1 MENVEAPDNLRPL
14 THLNGKTGLPFTR
27 DPDVKRQIVEALVLA
42 PDALRER
49 VLVRERSN
57 PQFLREECLVYL
69 IREYAPDGKMRRMAS
84 DISEALLSRI
94 EGYLASQLRRL
105 GVEHAEE
112 AGDEVIVK
120 LFARITDQGS
130 DLGDF
135 AQVNFWSFLAAKISD
150 AYRKHL
156 TQLNRERSTAAPSW
170 VHGMEMVGDMEAGEQ
185 KEDREPVR
193 ASGIDSEL
201 LNEELLSNL
210 GEPHLTAMKLNL
222 AGWPIESKKPGEP
235 TISGFFGKTPRTIN
249 NWLRAAEETLRQA
262 MQRDE
267 L

>member
-1 MENVEAPDNLRPL
+1 MENVEAPTSLKSL
-14 THLNGKTGLPFTR
+14 THLNGKTGQPFER
-27 DPDVKRQIVEALVLA
+27 DLDIERQIVEALGLA

-49 VLVRERSN
+49 VLVRERSSM
-57 PQFLREECLVYL
+57 QFLREECLVYL
-69 IREYAPDGKMRRMAS
+69 IREYAHEGKMRRLAS
-84 DISEALLSRI
+84 DLSEALLTRI
-94 EGYLASQLRRL
+94 EGYLASQLGRL

-156 TQLNRERSTAAPSW
+156 TQLNRERRTAAPSW
-170 VHGMEMVGDMEAGEQ
+170 VHGMEMVGDLDAGAQ
-185 KEDREPVR
+185 KEDREPIR
-193 ASGIDSEL
+193 APDIASEI

-210 GEPHLTAMKLNL
+210 GEPYLTAMKLNL
-222 AGWPIESKKPGEP
+222 AGWPIESQKPGEP

-262 MQRDE
+262 MQRDD